1 MGGEREILFEFHRV
15 GAFLKVTAI
24 DAETG
29 REVSVSGPAT
39 GSRELLTR
47 TAASKLRWVM
57 EREAGGGGGKTR

>member
-1 MGGEREILFEFHRV
+1 MADGREVLFEYHRV

-29 REVSVSGPAT
+29 REICVSGPAT

-47 TAASKLRWVM
+47 TAAAKLRWVM
-57 EREAGGGGGKTR
+57 EREAGGRGGTSK